1 MFLKE
6 DKNIKLK
13 PKYNCSITW
22 EDENGNII
30 DIVNLE
36 EKHENFSLS
45 NVMDCYGITKYTL
58 FTFPNIIVNQLHYV
72 EKTILTI
79 HHNLFKEYI
88 NEDGIIENYNIF
100 LSEFR
105 SMNLI
110 LLYNIINSSEN
121 GLHQK
126 YHMGMA
132 SKNLSK
138 TKTYLLEIEPELINK
153 NQRKYINRI
162 VKNELNDLET
172 DYMEQK
178 GIKTSRN
185 IMNNTIIYFIQQGN
199 DGAIKIGISNNF
211 EKRLAQLQTGSPYRL
226 KVLLTINGNERLEKQ
241 LHNKFAEFRLSG
253 EWFKPVGQITDFI
266 NQKLKN
272 IA

>member
-1 MFLKE
+1 
-6 DKNIKLK
+6 
-13 PKYNCSITW
+13 
-22 EDENGNII
+22 
-30 DIVNLE
+30 
-36 EKHENFSLS
+36 
-45 NVMDCYGITKYTL
+45 MDCYGITKYTL

-88 NEDGIIENYNIF
+88 NKDGIIENYNIF

-105 SMNLI
+105 SMNLLL
-110 LLYNIINSSEN
+110 LLYNIINSSNN

-126 YHMGMA
+126 YHMDMA

-138 TKTYLLEIEPELINK
+138 TKLYLIEIEPELINK
-153 NQRKYINRI
+153 SQRKYINRI
-162 VKNELNDLET
+162 VKNELNNLEI

-199 DGAIKIGISNNF
+199 GGSIKIGISSNI
-211 EKRLAQLQTGSPYRL
+211 EKRLASLQTGSPYKL
-226 KVLLTINGNERLEKQ
+226 KVLLTIKGSEKLEKEI
-241 LHNKFAEFRLSG
+241 HSKFAEYRLSG
-253 EWFKPVGQITDFI
+253 EWFKPVKQITDYI
-266 NQKLKN
+266 NQKLKD